1 MGIALVIVGILII
14 IVGIFISERIYDID
28 GFLAFLGSFV
38 GGAVLII
45 GILVIVFNSASIIK
59 GRTYE
64 QKITMYQEENKNIES
79 QVDVVVQKYM
89 AHEDSTFKTA
99 KNESAMTLVALYP
112 ELKSDSLVKEQIKIF
127 NKNNEKIKSLKE
139 AQIDVSTAKFWLY
152 FGK

>member
-14 IVGIFISERIYDID
+14 LAGIFISERIYDID
-28 GFLAFLGSFV
+28 GFLAFLGSIV

-64 QKITMYQEENKNIES
+64 QKITMYQEENKKIES

-112 ELKSDSLVKEQIKIF
+112 ELKSDSLVKEEINIF
-127 NKNNEKIKSLKE
+127 NKNNAKIKELKE
-139 AQIDVSTAKFWLY
+139 DQIDVTTARFWVY

>member
-1 MGIALVIVGILII
+1 MGIALVIVGTLII
-14 IVGIFISERIYDID
+14 LAGIFISERIYDID
-28 GFLAFLGSFV
+28 GFLAFLGSIV

-64 QKITMYQEENKNIES
+64 QKITMYQEENKKIES

-99 KNESAMTLVALYP
+99 KNESAMTLV
-112 ELKSDSLVKEQIKIF
+112 VKEQIKIF
-127 NKNNEKIKSLKE
+127 NNNNAKIKELKE
-139 AQIDVSTAKFWLY
+139 DQIDVTTARFWVY

>member
-28 GFLAFLGSFV
+28 GFLAFLGSIV

-127 NKNNEKIKSLKE
+127 NKNNAKIKELKE
-139 AQIDVSTAKFWLY
+139 DQIDVTTARFWVY

>member
-1 MGIALVIVGILII
+1 MGIALTVLGIILLIVAVAVSDNRSDIAEVLGFFCSMIGGVLLVIGLII
-14 IVGIFISERIYDID
+14 
-28 GFLAFLGSFV
+28 
-38 GGAVLII
+38 VLW
-45 GILVIVFNSASIIK
+45 NSMGVIK

-64 QKITMYQEENKNIES
+64 QKITMYQEENKKIES

>member
-1 MGIALVIVGILII
+1 MGIALTVLGIILLIVAVALSNNVSDKAELI
-14 IVGIFISERIYDID
+14 GYFCTM
-28 GFLAFLGSFV
+28 V
-38 GGAVLII
+38 GGVL
-45 GILVIVFNSASIIK
+45 LVIGLLIVLWASMGVIK

-64 QKITMYQEENKNIES
+64 QKITMYQEENKKIES

-112 ELKSDSLVKEQIKIF
+112 ELKSDSLVKEQIRIF

-139 AQIDVSTAKFWLY
+139 DQIDVSTAKFWLY